1 MIKLLKKDYIYYLIL
16 IITIIFSVFR
26 IYIFKPSSVYSGSE
40 NNFTGIINKIEI
52 DGNKF
57 NITIKTKETLIG
69 TYYIKTYEEV
79 KKIKNN
85 YKLGDTVK
93 INGNL
98 SKPNKNTI
106 PNLFNY
112 SEYLY
117 NNKVFWTIKINY
129 INKIKSN
136 NNLFFKIKNY
146 FIDRINNIGNS
157 KNYLFSF
164 ILGDSSKIDNKV
176 KDSYQNNGISH
187 LFAVSGMHV
196 SLFMGIILFIL
207 EKLKCN
213 QIHSNI
219 IAIIFLLFYMFITN
233 FSPSMLRAGILFILL
248 TFNNIFKLSIKS
260 TNIMILLLCIILIIN
275 PFLIF
280 NIGFQFSYT
289 ISLFLIVFQSIITRQ
304 NNYFKKLLVVSIISF
319 LISLPISIYNFYQ
332 VNLLGIFL
340 NLLFVP
346 LVSFIIFPLSLFTFI
361 FPIFDNLLIVII
373 NIMEYMSLLFNSI
386 NIFKLILAKT
396 SFLIIIIYYV
406 IIIYILYGFKYKNY
420 KGLFILIFMLIVH
433 NNIGYFNSNIMITMI
448 DVGQGDS
455 ILIVLPYNKGNI
467 LIDTGGKMD
476 YKKSDWMNT
485 NSNNNITKNSL
496 IPYFKSIGIK
506 KINNLL
512 LSHGDY
518 DHMGEAINLV
528 ENFKVEKVIFNC
540 GEFNELEQ
548 ELIKVLDKKKIPY
561 YSCIKELNIDDN
573 KLYFLNN
580 KDYGNENNNSS
591 VIYTELNNHKFLF
604 MSDAGAEV
612 ESDLIEK
619 YNLQDIDVL
628 KVGHHG
634 SKTSSSKKFINEIN
648 PKYSIISVGKNNRYG
663 HPNDGV
669 LDNLKESKIYRT
681 DQDGSIMFKI
691 KNDKLKIETCVP

>member
-52 DGNKF
+52 DGNKL

>member
-52 DGNKF
+52 DGNKL

-648 PKYSIISVGKNNRYG
+648 PEYSIISVGKNNRYG

-669 LDNLKESKIYRT
+669 LDNLKDSKIYRT

-691 KNDKLKIETCVP
+691 KNNKLKIETCSS

>member
-591 VIYTELNNHKFLF
+591 VIYTELNSHKFLF
-604 MSDAGAEV
+604 MGDAGAEV